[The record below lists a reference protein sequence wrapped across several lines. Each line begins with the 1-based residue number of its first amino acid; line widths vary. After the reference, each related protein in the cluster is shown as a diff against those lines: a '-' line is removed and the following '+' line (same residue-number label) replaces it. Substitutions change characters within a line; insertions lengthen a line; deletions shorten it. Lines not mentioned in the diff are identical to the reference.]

1 MAHGVKTGGRQ
12 AGTPNKTTASVKE
25 LAQQYVEDALS
36 VLSDI
41 MRDDTAPHAARVA
54 AANSLLDRG
63 YGKPKPTTDG
73 EQSHDNVVVI
83 KRLIVDRQ

>member
-41 MRDDTAPHAARVA
+41 MRDDTAPPAARVA

-63 YGKPKPTTDG
+63 YGKPKPTDG